1 MKKYVLFAFIAL
13 FFASSS
19 AWAQY
24 VKVTDG
30 ETVSWIPI
38 AGTIDGKN
46 IEISSGGSNSAIDN
60 KTKGSIDL
68 NEVWSE
74 TDGEGTHYQVT
85 NIGDNAFSFCS
96 SLTSIVIPS
105 SVTCI
110 GESAF
115 FRCTG
120 LTSIEI
126 PNSVT
131 SIGGDTFFGTAWY
144 NNQPDGLVYAGKV
157 AYKYKGTMP
166 ANTSITLIDG
176 TKGIGGS
183 AFSNCTGLTS
193 IDISNSITSIGNNAF
208 NGCTGLTSID
218 ISNSVTS
225 IGNNAFNGCT
235 GLTSIEIPSSVT
247 CIGFNPFSDC
257 IGLTSIV
264 VESGNP
270 IYNSRNNCNAIIETA
285 SNTLIAGCKNTK
297 IPSSVTSIEDWAF
310 FGCSGL
316 TSIDIPSSVKSIGNS
331 AFYKCTG
338 LTSIIIPAGLM
349 FVGDNAFTECSGLTS
364 LVVESGNSVYD
375 SRNNCNAIIETASNT
390 LIAGCKNTK
399 IPTSVTSIEDWA
411 FYGCSGLTSIDIPSS
426 VTCIGNNAFRCCYDL
441 TSVAIPSS
449 VNSIGDF
456 AFQGC
461 SDLTSIE
468 IPYSVTNI
476 GNWAFYGCS
485 SLTSV
490 TSYITEVFMTGD
502 YAFHGLPSSATLYV
516 PKGWVDTYRSTAD
529 WNRISNIVEM
539 SNQYDVNND
548 GSTDIS
554 DIVTLVNFILS
565 SSTTEN
571 SFDVNGDG
579 NIDISD
585 VVALVNMILGQ

>member
-1 MKKYVLFAFIAL
+1 M
-13 FFASSS
+13 
-19 AWAQY
+19 
-24 VKVTDG
+24 
-30 ETVSWIPI
+30 
-38 AGTIDGKN
+38 
-46 IEISSGGSNSAIDN
+46 
-60 KTKGSIDL
+60 
-68 NEVWSE
+68 
-74 TDGEGTHYQVT
+74 
-85 NIGDNAFSFCS
+85 
-96 SLTSIVIPS
+96 
-105 SVTCI
+105 
-110 GESAF
+110 
-115 FRCTG
+115 
-120 LTSIEI
+120 
-126 PNSVT
+126 
-131 SIGGDTFFGTAWY
+131 
-144 NNQPDGLVYAGKV
+144 
-157 AYKYKGTMP
+157 
-166 ANTSITLIDG
+166 
-176 TKGIGGS
+176 
-183 AFSNCTGLTS
+183 
-193 IDISNSITSIGNNAF
+193 
-208 NGCTGLTSID
+208 TSID

-529 WNRISNIVEM
+529 WNRISNIVGM